1 MSTENGKRTWHRRL
15 VGLTDVLGRDHNPP
29 QVWVDMDPLD
39 GASILIDHLP
49 CLRSP
54 APPLRAG
61 EGPKAPLS
69 SAAHAFQTSRQQRDA
84 DGEVGF
90 LARRHPEKSMT
101 IFRSVVVR

>member
-15 VGLTDVLGRDHNPP
+15 VGLTDVLGRDHDPP
-29 QVWVDMDPLD
+29 RVRVNMDLLD
-39 GASILIDHLP
+39 SASILIDHLP

-69 SAAHAFQTSRQQRDA
+69 SAHAFQTSRQQRDA

-90 LARRHPEKSMT
+90 LARCHPEKSMT